1 MQLCNSEMERRK
13 KEEEEEEKE
22 GDRGGGKGSF
32 YRLVCCTLDETF
44 RYKKLDNQT
53 VKRKER
59 NVSVTFRSGVLY
71 ASLRCGATCVCTCV
85 SCVRVSACVR
95 VCVCACVRGVR
106 ACVCVCVCVLV
117 EYSIHKQIANVRA
130 LSSRITPRWIRHIV
144 MPCFCFVSLFF
155 CFCCCCFSG
164 VGGGWKW
171 CVCVCLG
178 GYYCI
183 SSSGSSIITVI
194 LLFLNL
200 HVDSR
205 FCQCC

>member
-1 MQLCNSEMERRK
+1 MQLLCARACACMR
-13 KEEEEEEKE
+13 
-22 GDRGGGKGSF
+22 
-32 YRLVCCTLDETF
+32 
-44 RYKKLDNQT
+44 
-53 VKRKER
+53 
-59 NVSVTFRSGVLY
+59 
-71 ASLRCGATCVCTCV
+71 VCTCV
-85 SCVRVSACVR
+85 SCVCVSACVR
-95 VCVCACVRGVR
+95 ACVR

-130 LSSRITPRWIRHIV
+130 LSSRITPRWIRHMV

-171 CVCVCLG
+171 CVCVCVCVFG